1 MGWFKDFTTSFAA
14 STAAGLTQGLADAA
28 KAQESGLGTML
39 SEGTQSDF
47 DKYVAARQAAVK
59 GEYDKYTTKF
69 DAFEQQAK
77 EFASLVGSPSAQNLS
92 TELDGMEAA
101 ARFMQGKS
109 QSEIQDTIAK
119 LKAIRD
125 EGGNVR
131 ERVSDL
137 IKRGKDQEV
146 RNYTAQDVAR
156 MQLGGAFSYTAKP
169 YDLSKRRTGLARFL
183 RDDLGLYGETFAK
196 ERGDLAERQARDIT
210 ASLPG
215 YDKYAGTGASS
226 YDKPQASLSF
236 AGLDLR
242 TEAQRRAERKDVAQ
256 TEKAEFDLTNARRVA
271 DQNQALHIQNM
282 HNAWLQQQIA
292 EGTLT
297 DQDVERTRKKAL
309 AVIRGDAQIEAV
321 AKAQEAFNKDPS
333 PENKIKLQSTR
344 EDYRNQQVA
353 SDFYKNVSD
362 EVTRLKELDPRFKS
376 KKKEGLVQGAS
387 TEISGY
393 TGAQAAAA
401 EEKLWRQTTAR
412 LYMSMK
418 TTYADTVDLSPLYMH
433 MKPQDIRTMTG
444 LADTI
449 RMGFD
454 RLGMEKTDGA
464 ITFDV
469 IRAGVSGSPEQ
480 KEQKLKEY
488 IVFAA
493 ENGIPIRDDKGNN
506 VATKQED
513 DTSKAIN
520 YQPEGKDSQTS
531 MYGPYKEQPFSE
543 RVAQARKKL
552 MMLQSQLQRVRDA
565 AKPQRDVS
573 DTETGFFGG
582 QRITRKR
589 AEKLEAPI
597 IKELG
602 TVINELQEIDP
613 EFLKKFENGIK

>member
-69 DAFEQQAK
+69 DAFEEQAK
-77 EFASLVGSPSAQNLS
+77 QFAGLVGSPSSENLG
-92 TELDGMEAA
+92 TQLDGMEVA
-101 ARFMQGKS
+101 ARYMQGKS
-109 QSEIQDTIAK
+109 QSQIQETIK
-119 LKAIRD
+119 QLKALKD
-125 EGGNVR
+125 EGKDIR
-131 ERVSDL
+131 QARPEL
-137 IKRGKDQEV
+137 FKRGADEEI
-146 RNYTAQDVAR
+146 RNYTAQDIAR
-156 MQLGGAFSYTAKP
+156 MQLGGAFAYTPKP

-196 ERGDLAERQARDIT
+196 ERGALAERQARDIT
-210 ASLPG
+210 AALPG
-215 YDKYAGTGASS
+215 YDKYAGTGASR
-226 YDKPQASLSF
+226 YDRPQAAF
-236 AGLDLR
+236 DFGAGDLR
-242 TEAQRRAERKDVAQ
+242 TAAEIRAERKDIAQ
-256 TEKAEFDLTNARRVA
+256 TDKAEFDLTNARRVA

-321 AKAQEAFNKDPS
+321 AKAQEAFNKEPS

-387 TEISGY
+387 TDITGY

-454 RLGMEKTDGA
+454 RLGTEKTDGA

-506 VATKQED
+506 VAIKKED

-520 YQPEGKDSQTS
+520 YQPEGKDPQTS

-543 RVAQARKKL
+543 RVAQARQKL
-552 MMLQSQLQRVRDA
+552 ITLQSQLQRIRDA
-565 AKPQRDVS
+565 AKPERDVS
-573 DTETGFFGG
+573 DTETGFFSR
-582 QRITRKR
+582 QRISRER

-597 IKELG
+597 IEQLG
-602 TVINELQEIDP
+602 TVVNELQEIDP